1 MATQKAKTSLQERLR
16 GEIVDKREAKLKAD
30 LDELFDTVSGAELV
44 EAVIERVQRYAIEA
58 SGKKVDDDFSKIRD
72 YEAESIQKRIRSV
85 LQKHLSSFISD
96 EHRAFIVRCHALNFS
111 TAKAVGELIK
121 EDETLSR
128 LAQDDAVQ
136 KKELREILIH
146 RLSYL
151 KPQSPRWSE
160 KKYGAVWREAREEY
174 IEALRDIPLTSQVEQ
189 VALLARQTNQLDKL
203 IQSIWDGD
211 RGNTIEAKD
220 VKLLFDSLTK
230 TVLSLQKLSK
240 VDEKQIPVHLS
251 TPLQLSAPQLVGVIE
266 RLTLALKAPQQQIG
280 GNQAEELVGVLE
292 QLTIALKAPA
302 QQTGG
307 NEAKPLP
314 PPEVSSVSGEQKE

>member
-16 GEIVDKREAKLKAD
+16 GEIVDKGDAKLKAD
-30 LDELFDTVSGAELV
+30 LDELFDTLSGAELV
-44 EAVIERVQRYAIEA
+44 ETVIERVQRYAIEK
-58 SGKKVDDDFSKIRD
+58 SGKKVDDDFGEIYD
-72 YEAESIQKRIRSV
+72 YEAAEIQKRIRSV
-85 LQKHLSSFISD
+85 LQQHLSSFISD

-111 TAKAVGELIK
+111 TADAVRELIK

-128 LAQDDAVQ
+128 LAQNDAVR

-174 IEALRDIPLTSQVEQ
+174 KQTLRDIPLTSQVEQ
-189 VALLARQTNQLDKL
+189 VALLARQTNRLDKL

-240 VDEKQIPVHLS
+240 VDDQRIPVHLA
-251 TPLQLSAPQLVGVIE
+251 TPLQLSAPQLVGVLE
-266 RLTLALKAPQQQIG
+266 RLTLALKAPQQQIAG
-280 GNQAEELVGVLE
+280 SEAEEIVGVLE
-292 QLTIALKAPA
+292 RLTIALKAPA
-302 QQTGG
+302 QQTEG
-307 NEAKPLP
+307 NEAKALP
-314 PPEVSSVSGEQKE
+314 HPEPSSES